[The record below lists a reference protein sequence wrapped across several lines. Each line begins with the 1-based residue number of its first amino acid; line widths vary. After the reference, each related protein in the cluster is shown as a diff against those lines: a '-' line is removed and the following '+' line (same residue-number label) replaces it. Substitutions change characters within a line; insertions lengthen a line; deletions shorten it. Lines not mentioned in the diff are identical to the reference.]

1 MPKIV
6 NVCFTLFVYIRH
18 LCVNAPPFYRAK
30 EFFPWKWRWWSP
42 ISGAIQLAAECRDD
56 FPARNEDTLWA
67 THQSDS
73 WWNQRENGCSQFLWR
88 LQAIWQGRFT
98 WLPWLAGLPRELSL
112 TLGTIDKG
120 RSYEAVF
127 RAKHTARHAAS
138 LVPFTFKKD
147 VIKTRALL
155 ENLKTIKIYWLP
167 LHTTQGHV
175 VHYLEKWGTVKDQ
188 WFTVSGDGVPSSV
201 RGFQIALDPNNPD
214 NGSAPMA
221 RSVGK
226 VFESQPGDRGSI
238 PTKLANFISYFQINT
253 QHRTLSAHSCPI
265 GPGLYFLLDP
275 SPFFVFHGSLKAY
288 IW

>member
-1 MPKIV
+1 MCVLHFLYISDTCVWTPPPH
-6 NVCFTLFVYIRH
+6 FTVQR
-18 LCVNAPPFYRAK
+18 N
-30 EFFPWKWRWWSP
+30 FFPENDGDGAQFQGPSNSP
-42 ISGAIQLAAECRDD
+42 RSVAMTFQPAMKTRCELPTNLTPDEIKERTVVLNFYGDCRPFDRAD
-56 FPARNEDTLWA
+56 LLDCL
-67 THQSDS
+67 D
-73 WWNQRENGCSQFLWR
+73 
-88 LQAIWQGRFT
+88 WQGFPENC
-98 WLPWLAGLPRELSL
+98 LL
-112 TLGTIDKG
+112 TLGTINKG
-120 RSYEAVF
+120 CSYEAVF

-167 LHTTQGHV
+167 LHTPQGHV

-265 GPGLYFLLDP
+265 GPGLYSLLDP